1 MIPTYDENR
10 SRKCFDGYLSIE
22 MYFYSCYCV
31 VMNIRTFK
39 SLVEGVANVWRGSP
53 KRKLGSK
60 LPMYVTI
67 FKVERLKVLQLCTY
81 QDVLW
86 WYFGMNFLSNY
97 LGILKAFKTCF

>member
-1 MIPTYDENR
+1 MTPTYDENH

-22 MYFYSCYCV
+22 MYFHFCYCE

-81 QDVLW
+81 
-86 WYFGMNFLSNY
+86 
-97 LGILKAFKTCF
+97 